1 MLDLNLGQISFWL
14 NSRMLKKNK
23 MKELKKRGLTWY
35 PYIRLQEEL
44 IPVILNP
51 FCRQPMADNMAPK
64 FRQKLPQSLE
74 QLNLSHSR
82 VQYLKQQI
90 SGRYLLLQIPKVE
103 DEQLIKYI
111 KEVQKEANIDEIFC
125 FPSKEN

>member
-1 MLDLNLGQISFWL
+1 
-14 NSRMLKKNK
+14 
-23 MKELKKRGLTWY
+23 
-35 PYIRLQEEL
+35 
-44 IPVILNP
+44 
-51 FCRQPMADNMAPK
+51 MADNMAPK